1 MWFKGLDRA
10 NDVFVEITRWDGY
23 QPTWNW
29 NDGDIDHIYEGTQ
42 LSDEQASPFYGDE
55 FQNGGPETLEV
66 SLEPGMYVVQAGT
79 DSDVSTTITVEA
91 SSPLTPLDDTEAFGH
106 ILAGGESEIGILSF
120 YRDVDTYRLELR
132 EGEVLRVQMVSVTGD
147 PVMSVYKS
155 GYTSYVL
162 VASSDDEGIGLYG
175 DGAEIVFEAPTTGLY
190 DLDVTAFGDFP
201 SAYFLTVD
209 HADRQSPSC

>member
-1 MWFKGLDRA
+1 MCIRDR
-10 NDVFVEITRWDGY
+10 DGY

-29 NDGDIDHIYEGTQ
+29 NDGDIDLIYEETQ
-42 LSDEQASPFYGDE
+42 LSDEQASPFYGDA

-66 SLEPGMYVVQAGT
+66 SLEPGMYVVVTGA
-79 DSDVSTTITVEA
+79 DSDMSTTITVEA
-91 SSPLTPLDDTEAFGH
+91 SSPLTLLDDTEAFGH

-132 EGEVLRVQMVSVTGD
+132 EGEVARVQMVSVTGD
-147 PVMSVYKS
+147 PVMSVYMS
-155 GYTSYVL
+155 GYTGDVL

-190 DLDVTAFGDFP
+190 DLDVTAFGAFP
-201 SAYFLTVD
+201 AAYFLTID